1 MGKERASPMLRACLE
16 RVRHE
21 DQGVVV
27 LAKSF
32 FGAFGGACPAK
43 LRGQISQKRRRQSLP
58 RSIAGFINP

>member
-1 MGKERASPMLRACLE
+1 MVAVKTLPDFMLRACLE

-32 FGAFGGACPAK
+32 FGAFGGSNKSKKTTP
-43 LRGQISQKRRRQSLP
+43 GS
-58 RSIAGFINP
+58 